1 MKSSIRILIV
11 DDHAMVRFALSE
23 AIQRNPG
30 MSLVGEAEN
39 GDEAVSLYRNLRPDV
54 VIMDYKLPDRNGD
67 QVTAEIR
74 ADFPDARVILLSIF
88 ENSESI
94 WRATEA
100 GASGF
105 VSKAAKVA
113 EVMSAIREVA
123 VGKPYFSE
131 GLAEKLVERR
141 KQVNLSSRELA
152 VLELVVAGYSNK
164 EIVAALNMSTSAVK
178 HHLQSIFTKLGVQDR
193 TQATTVAFQR
203 GIVHLEG

>member
-1 MKSSIRILIV
+1 MKSPIRILIV

-23 AIQRNPG
+23 SIQRNPD

-54 VIMDYKLPDRNGD
+54 VIMDFKLPDRNGD
-67 QVTAEIR
+67 EVIAAIR

-88 ENSESI
+88 EKSESI

-100 GASGF
+100 GASGY

-113 EVMSAIREVA
+113 EVINAIREVA

-131 GLAEKLVERR
+131 GLAEKLAERR
-141 KQVNLSSRELA
+141 QQENLNSRELA
-152 VLELVVAGYSNK
+152 VLEHARAQLHVHLGQLRDACRGVQAHVASTQGAAART
-164 EIVAALNMSTSAVK
+164 IRGGVAAEPAVAEAA
-178 HHLQSIFTKLGVQDR
+178 I
-193 TQATTVAFQR
+193 AFK
-203 GIVHLEG
+203 

>member
-23 AIQRNPG
+23 AIQRNPD

-39 GDEAVSLYRNLRPDV
+39 GVEAVSLYRNLRPDV
-54 VIMDYKLPDRNGD
+54 VIMDFKLPDRNGD
-67 QVTAEIR
+67 AVISEIR

-100 GASGF
+100 GASGY

-113 EVMSAIREVA
+113 EVMSAIRDVA
-123 VGKPYFSE
+123 VGKAYFSQ
-131 GLAEKLVERR
+131 GLAEKLAQRR
-141 KQVNLSSRELA
+141 QQESLSSRELA
-152 VLELVVAGYSNK
+152 VLELVAAGHSNK
-164 EIVAALNMSTSAVK
+164 EIVIALNVSPSTVK
-178 HHLQSIFTKLGVQDR
+178 HHLQSVFSKLGVQDR
-193 TQATTVAFQR
+193 TQATTVALQR
-203 GIVHLEG
+203 GIVHLDE

>member
-23 AIQRNPG
+23 AIQRNPD
-30 MSLVGEAEN
+30 MTLVGEAEN

-54 VIMDYKLPDRNGD
+54 VIMDFKLPDRNGD
-67 QVTAEIR
+67 TVISEIR

-100 GASGF
+100 GASGY

-113 EVMSAIREVA
+113 EVISAIRDVA
-123 VGKPYFSE
+123 VGKAYFSE
-131 GLAEKLVERR
+131 GLAEKLALRQQQES
-141 KQVNLSSRELA
+141 LSSRELA
-152 VLELVVAGYSNK
+152 VLELVVAGHSNK
-164 EIVAALNMSTSAVK
+164 EIVIALNVSPSSVK
-178 HHLQSIFTKLGVQDR
+178 HHLQSVFSKLGVQDR
-193 TQATTVAFQR
+193 TQATTVALQR
-203 GIVHLEG
+203 GIVHLDE